1 MVGGSLLSPRD
12 GAIGMSP
19 VRKRGV
25 SEHQNTFQ
33 SPRMGAIEPR
43 VIINRPAGA
52 LAFLERLL
60 SGA

>member
-1 MVGGSLLSPRD
+1 
-12 GAIGMSP
+12 MSP

-25 SEHQNTFQ
+25 IQPNNTCQ

-52 LAFLERLL
+52 LAFFERLL
-60 SGA
+60 SGASPTFSIYATAC